1 MTGLA
6 TGNGFPNVVVT
17 GVAMTTALATDA
29 EGTWKRLLDGQS
41 GIRKLE
47 DPFVE
52 EYDLPVRIG
61 GHLLEDF
68 DGELTRV
75 ELRRL
80 SYLQKMST
88 VIGRRVWK
96 NAGAP
101 EVDPKR
107 LMVSIGTGMGSSE
120 EMLFAYDG
128 MRAKG
133 LRAVS
138 PLVVQMY
145 MPNAAAAAVGLE
157 RKAKAGVITPI
168 SACASGSEG
177 IAHAWRN
184 IVLGEADIAICGGVE
199 TKIEAVPIAGFAQMR
214 IVLST
219 TNDDP
224 AGACRPFDK
233 DRNGFVFG
241 EGGALMVIETEEHA
255 KARGANILARL
266 MGASITS
273 DGYHIV
279 APDPNGE
286 QAGHAMT
293 RAIQLA
299 GLQPTDID
307 HVNAHATGTSVGDV
321 AEGKAINNAMG
332 GHKPAVYAP
341 KARARPLGR
350 RGRCG
355 RVDPDRVRVARRCHP
370 ADAQPEE
377 PGSGD
382 RPRRRRRF
390 AATRQL
396 PTTRSTIRSDSVG
409 TTWRSPSGSTER
421 PDIRPLQE
429 VSMTITAPETVGES
443 LDPRDPLLRLSTF
456 FDDGSVELLHE
467 RDRSGVLAAAGT
479 VNGVRTIAFCT
490 DGTVMG
496 GAMGVEGCAHIVN
509 AYDTA
514 IEEQSPIV
522 GIWHSGGARLAEGV
536 KALHAVGLV
545 FEAMIRA
552 SGYVPQISVVVGFA
566 AGGAAYGPALTD
578 VIVMAPDEPG
588 VRHRPRHRAQCHRR
602 GRRHGVARRAGHP
615 PQEVRRVPHRRRRRA
630 RRLRARPPAG
640 RIVLPAGP
648 FRPHQGRG
656 G

>member
-1 MTGLA
+1 MAGLSTGA
-6 TGNGFPNVVVT
+6 GFPNVVVT
-17 GVAMTTALATDA
+17 GIAMTTALATSADD
-29 EGTWKRLLDGQS
+29 TFKKLLDGQS

-68 DGELTRV
+68 DHELTRV

-88 VIGRRVWK
+88 VLGRRVWE
-96 NAGAP
+96 NAGTP

-107 LMVSIGTGMGSSE
+107 LMVSIGTGMGSTE
-120 EMLFAYDG
+120 ELVFSYDN
-128 MRAKG
+128 MRSKG
-133 LRAVS
+133 LKAVS
-138 PLVVQMY
+138 PLAVQMY

-157 RKAKAGVITPI
+157 RQARAGVVTPV

-184 IVLGEADIAICGGVE
+184 IVLGEADVAICGGVE

-255 KARGANILARL
+255 KARGANILARI

-341 KARARPLGR
+341 KAALG
-350 RGRCG
+350 
-355 RVDPDRVRVARRCHP
+355 H
-370 ADAQPEE
+370 
-377 PGSGD
+377 
-382 RPRRRRRF
+382 
-390 AATRQL
+390 
-396 PTTRSTIRSDSVG
+396 SVG
-409 TTWRSPSGSTER
+409 AVGAVES
-421 PDIRPLQE
+421 IL
-429 VSMTITAPETVGES
+429 TVMALREGIIPPTLNLRN
-443 LDPRDPLLRLSTF
+443 LDPEIDLDVVAGEP
-456 FDDGSVELLHE
+456 
-467 RDRSGVLAAAGT
+467 RSGNYQYAINNSFGFGGHNVALAFGK
-479 VNGVRTIAFCT
+479 
-490 DGTVMG
+490 
-496 GAMGVEGCAHIVN
+496 
-509 AYDTA
+509 Y
-514 IEEQSPIV
+514 
-522 GIWHSGGARLAEGV
+522 
-536 KALHAVGLV
+536 
-545 FEAMIRA
+545 
-552 SGYVPQISVVVGFA
+552 
-566 AGGAAYGPALTD
+566 
-578 VIVMAPDEPG
+578 
-588 VRHRPRHRAQCHRR
+588 
-602 GRRHGVARRAGHP
+602 
-615 PQEVRRVPHRRRRRA
+615 
-630 RRLRARPPAG
+630 
-640 RIVLPAGP
+640 
-648 FRPHQGRG
+648 
-656 G
+656 